1 MNGKIPRIC
10 NLSSEFVH
18 YKSLIAR
25 LDSASAMSYW
35 KLIGCI
41 PRCSYTKYS
50 LNVLWDSNFDLLGMY
65 YRCPKPKYEK
75 KFPVFSFSE
84 YFFKQVDGS
93 NMEFFVTFVQSEIQ
107 ILKRIWIYDFS
118 NLLADIGGF
127 LGLLLGASIYT
138 FADLLVASVQ
148 KFVD

>member
-1 MNGKIPRIC
+1 MK
-10 NLSSEFVH
+10 
-18 YKSLIAR
+18 
-25 LDSASAMSYW
+25 
-35 KLIGCI
+35 KLH
-41 PRCSYTKYS
+41 
-50 LNVLWDSNFDLLGMY
+50 FDNSTHS
-65 YRCPKPKYEK
+65 K
-75 KFPVFSFSE
+75 KVYQLFLE
-84 YFFKQVDGS
+84 YIFKQVDGS
-93 NMEFFVTFVQSEIQ
+93 NMEFLVMFVQSEIQ